1 MPRRNHGR
9 RTLLLW
15 QSLLLIL
22 LLPPVA
28 ARAQEH
34 PIEEVPV
41 RGLRPS
47 LAVFN
52 FEDRTATSGDL
63 GRAMAEMVVTALAR
77 SGQFTV
83 IERQEMESILNEQ
96 GFALSGAVDAASA
109 AQVGQVL
116 GVRLAVFGAVTQF
129 GEERQKAEL
138 GALGINRAVARVVA
152 DVRFVDTTT
161 GEIVYAESFEGKE
174 TTVGLALDTESLD
187 FSSVDRWGG
196 TRIGKAAAECADKV
210 ARYSPDHLPT
220 FPWEGTVLTVSE
232 DGFYCYIKPGADGG
246 LVPGNMLWVIRKGR
260 ELIDPDLGISLGH
273 EEQVLGRIQ
282 VLDPSIGQGKAA
294 RCLILEGSGMLRGDL
309 VKPAAAPPPPPR

>member
-1 MPRRNHGR
+1 
-9 RTLLLW
+9 
-15 QSLLLIL
+15 
-22 LLPPVA
+22 
-28 ARAQEH
+28 
-34 PIEEVPV
+34 
-41 RGLRPS
+41 
-47 LAVFN
+47 
-52 FEDRTATSGDL
+52 
-63 GRAMAEMVVTALAR
+63 MVVTALAR
-77 SGQFTV
+77 SGRFTV
-83 IERQEMESILNEQ
+83 IERQEMESILSEQ

-109 AQVGQVL
+109 ARVGQVL

-196 TRIGKAAAECADKV
+196 TRIGKAAAECANKV
-210 ARYSPDHLPT
+210 ARYSADNLPA

-246 LVPGNMLWVIRKGR
+246 LVAGNVLWVIRKGR
-260 ELIDPDLGISLGH
+260 ELIDPDLGIPLGH

-282 VLDPSIGQGKAA
+282 VLDPTIGQGKAA
-294 RCLILEGSGMLRGDL
+294 RCLVLEGSGILRGDL